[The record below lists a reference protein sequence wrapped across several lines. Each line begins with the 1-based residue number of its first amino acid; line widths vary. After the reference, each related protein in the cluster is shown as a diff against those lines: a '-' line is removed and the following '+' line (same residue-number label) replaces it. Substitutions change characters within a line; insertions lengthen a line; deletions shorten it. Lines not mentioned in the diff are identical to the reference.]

1 MQLNLQAVGTIIQQ
15 YFQQQ
20 LIEKRARL
28 TKFVQR
34 YSRLNGQ
41 TFLQASVFGF
51 IEDPQANLDDL
62 AQACGDLGIAISP
75 QGFDQRIN
83 EQAVEFLKEMLREA
97 MATFKNKIAVPLPL
111 LHQFTAINLVD
122 STVLSLPDNMVNEYP
137 GCGGDGPAASLK
149 IQLNFEFLYGNLEQL
164 VVQPGKEP
172 DQKYRAYLDW
182 IQPGSLNINDLGYFA
197 LDSLKQIDQVQQAYY
212 ISRFS
217 FGTGLQSADGVPLD
231 LQQLLAN
238 SPRRPFE
245 LTVRL
250 GARPQHQFPARLI
263 CLPLKQEVADQR
275 RQKARDKARRRGKP
289 ISKAYLAFL
298 GWAIFITNVPAA
310 MLSWEQVALLYRVRW
325 QIELVFKLWKSYGGL
340 KHIQPL
346 RRERVLFE
354 LHAKMIGLILTQFL
368 IAPLRRLVA
377 PATHQEISPF
387 KVRQIFSRCARDL
400 NRTLHCLPDF
410 LSTLAD
416 LVADIERFGFKQ
428 KRRHRPT
435 ICQVLAL
442 VSAVFVF
449 DCSIQLEPD
458 LPPLLA

>member
-1 MQLNLQAVGTIIQQ
+1 MQLNLQDVGTIIQSFFHKQ
-15 YFQQQ
+15 M
-20 LIEKRARL
+20 IEKRARL

-34 YSRLNGQ
+34 HSRLNGQ

-62 AQACGDLGIAISP
+62 AQACGDLGIEISA

-83 EQAVEFLKEMLREA
+83 EQALEFLKEMLSEA
-97 MATFKNKIAVPLPL
+97 ISMFKNKIALPLPI

-122 STVLSLPDNMVNEYP
+122 STVLSLPDNMVNDYP
-137 GCGGDGPAASLK
+137 GCGGDGPDASLK
-149 IQLNFEFLYGNLEQL
+149 IQLNFEFLYGNLEQI
-164 VVQPGKEP
+164 VAQPGKEP

-182 IQPGSLNINDLGYFA
+182 IQPGSLNINDLGYFV
-197 LDSLKQIDQVQQAYY
+197 LDSFKQIDQIQQAYY
-212 ISRFS
+212 LSRFS
-217 FGTGLQSADGVPLD
+217 FGTGLQTAEGASLD

-238 SPRRPFE
+238 APRRPFE
-245 LTVRL
+245 LAVRL
-250 GARPQHQFPARLI
+250 GTRQQHQFPARLI

-289 ISKAYLAFL
+289 ISKAYLEFL
-298 GWAIFITNVPAA
+298 GWAIFITNVPPA
-310 MLSWEQVALLYRVRW
+310 MLSWEQVTLLYRVRW

-346 RRERVLFE
+346 RQERVLFE
-354 LHAKMIGLILTQFL
+354 LYAKMIGLVLTQFL
-368 IAPLRRLVA
+368 VAPLQRMVD
-377 PATHQEISPF
+377 PASNQEISPF

-400 NRTLHCLPDF
+400 NRTLHALPDF
-410 LSTLAD
+410 LAVLAD

-428 KRRHRPT
+428 KRRNRST

-449 DCSIQLEPD
+449 DCSFQLEPD
-458 LPPLLA
+458 LPPLLP